1 MSTRTITPFS
11 RGILEKESLF
21 EEAAEAESSEENQ
34 VSVRAKRKEYFEVLR
49 LWRIMP
55 LSSSN
60 TVESFQKLRRT

>member
-11 RGILEKESLF
+11 SGILEKESLF

-34 VSVRAKRKEYFEVLR
+34 VSVRTKRKEYFEVLR

-55 LSSSN
+55 LSSSS

>member
-11 RGILEKESLF
+11 RGISEKESLF

-55 LSSSN
+55 LSSSS

>member
-55 LSSSN
+55 LSSSS
-60 TVESFQKLRRT
+60 TVESFQK

>member
-11 RGILEKESLF
+11 SGILEKESLF

-55 LSSSN
+55 LSSSS

>member
-21 EEAAEAESSEENQ
+21 EEAAEAESSEEDQ

-55 LSSSN
+55 LSSSS

>member
-34 VSVRAKRKEYFEVLR
+34 VSVRAKRKEYFKVLR

-55 LSSSN
+55 LSSSS

>member
-34 VSVRAKRKEYFEVLR
+34 FSVRAKRKEYFEVLR

>member
-34 VSVRAKRKEYFEVLR
+34 VSVRAKRNEYFEVLR

-55 LSSSN
+55 LSSSS

>member
-55 LSSSN
+55 LSSSS

>member
-49 LWRIMP
+49 LWKIMP
-55 LSSSN
+55 LSSSS